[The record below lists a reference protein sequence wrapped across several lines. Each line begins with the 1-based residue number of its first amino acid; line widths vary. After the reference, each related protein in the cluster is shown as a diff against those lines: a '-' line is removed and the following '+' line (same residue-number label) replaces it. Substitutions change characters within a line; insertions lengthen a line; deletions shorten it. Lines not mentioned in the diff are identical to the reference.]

1 MEGGKGAIAQ
11 GKMLL
16 TTRETARL
24 VGVCENT
31 VRNYVGA
38 GTFPPPVLLPGNH
51 KRFRRSDVEAWIGN
65 LAAASN
71 AA

>member
-1 MEGGKGAIAQ
+1 
-11 GKMLL
+11 MLL
-16 TTRETARL
+16 TLRDAAL
-24 VGVCENT
+24 LIGMHENT

-51 KRFRRSDVEAWIGN
+51 KRFRRSDIEAWVGN
-65 LAAASN
+65 LAAASS